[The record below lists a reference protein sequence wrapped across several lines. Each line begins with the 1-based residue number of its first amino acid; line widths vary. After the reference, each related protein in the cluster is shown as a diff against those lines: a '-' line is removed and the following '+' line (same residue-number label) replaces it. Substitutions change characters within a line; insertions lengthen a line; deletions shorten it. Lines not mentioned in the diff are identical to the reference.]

1 MVEEVLNG
9 NKVLFYESIDD
20 MPIKRFKEYTK
31 YLLIDSGIG
40 STPEEVGTHISQII
54 RFIDK
59 GDKKNAK
66 QQTLNLWQN
75 ITMLISGQ
83 NPKVNALM
91 CLIAEVNGVKQNDLS
106 PDALKRLSNKLNDK
120 GLTWGKVKTWIG
132 SVKKKLKQNLSFIFL
147 KSQTPN

>member
-1 MVEEVLNG
+1 MVEQQLNG
-9 NKVLFYESIDD
+9 NSVLYYESIDE

-59 GDKKNAK
+59 GDKDNAR

-75 ITMLISGQ
+75 ISLLLSGQ

-91 CLIAEVNGVKQNDLS
+91 CLVAEVNGVNQNDLS
-106 PDALKRLSNKLNDK
+106 ADGLRRLSEQLSDK
-120 GLTWGKVKTWIG
+120 GLTWGKVKTWIN
-132 SVKKKLKQNLSFIFL
+132 SVKKKLKLNLSITFP
-147 KSQTPN
+147 KRQTLN